1 MRKIIVVPFVFL
13 FAISFSQQAQYNY
26 AISKIIER
34 ESKSN
39 RLVPVFAQ
47 GDIAIIKS
55 VVNELKGV
63 FVHHSGNIAA
73 VQIREKDIAK
83 FVQSHG
89 VLRVESGM
97 SRYIPLNDT
106 MRVNNFIQQIH
117 NGNVPLS
124 QPYKGTGVVYGFI
137 DTGIDYTHP
146 DLQDSTGK
154 TRFAYIW
161 DQTKPAATNS
171 PAPFNYGQEWDKT
184 AIDNGQ
190 CTQTA
195 NYHGTLVAGIGAANN
210 NGIGHNEGVAPE
222 ATLIGVNFDFSNST
236 NKLADAVA
244 YIYDKA
250 NALGMPCVINASL
263 GDYYGSHDGQDL
275 EAQQIKNYINA
286 QPGRLMTAAIG
297 NKGDDSLHLGYD
309 ASSTTK
315 FTWFKFDPNLNNF
328 IPGLGYYI
336 QVWGDT
342 ANFKNINFNI
352 GMDESKDYY
361 SYKGNTPDY
370 NVLNSLLINKY
381 DTLKNAAGQRL
392 AIVNRYSFIQGS
404 VYSFEFY
411 VFPDSANYLVRLN
424 TSGSGHLDLWNM
436 ILSGNPYYPSG
447 MVIRELPSVAI
458 NPDMVNYV
466 LPDNDQNMVSSFAC
480 LDEVATAGNY
490 FNRKDHID
498 CALNPQ
504 SLIAD
509 PKGSIVPNSST
520 GPTRD
525 GRQKPDVAASGSY
538 NMSCIPVAFWPQL
551 PTIKQSLDGCKHWT
565 SGGSSFAAPVVGG
578 TGALFL
584 QLYPSLIPA
593 DFIKCLRNNAFAD
606 TFTGSTLPNNKW
618 GAGKLNAF
626 ATLTN
631 CSATSINQP
640 EVNSTLLVL
649 PNPANDVVTVSS
661 YAGTKS
667 ATQLSV
673 YSVDGRLQYTANLT
687 AANGKIV
694 HTLDCKNF
702 AAGLYMVMVNSGGII
717 SSTKFVKE

>member
-1 MRKIIVVPFVFL
+1 MKKFL
-13 FAISFSQQAQYNY
+13 SFPLLFLCALSFSQQAQHNH
-26 AISKIIER
+26 AIAKIIER

-39 RLVPVFAQ
+39 RLVPVFVQ
-47 GDIAIIKS
+47 GDITAIKS
-55 VVNELKGV
+55 VVQELQGV

-73 VQIREKDIAK
+73 VQIREKDLTQFI
-83 FVQSHG
+83 QSKG

-117 NGNVPLS
+117 DGNVPLS

-146 DLQDSTGK
+146 DLQDTTGK

-161 DQTKPAATNS
+161 DQTKPAATNT

-210 NGIGHNEGVAPE
+210 NGIGHNEGAAPE

-250 NALGMPCVINASL
+250 NLLGMPCVINASL

-275 EAQQIKNYINA
+275 EAQQIKNYITA

-297 NKGDDSLHLGYD
+297 NKGDDSLHLGYN
-309 ASSTTK
+309 ASSTTR
-315 FTWFKFDPNLNNF
+315 FTWFKFDPNLNSF

-342 ANFKNINFNI
+342 ADFKNINFNI

-361 SYKGNTPDY
+361 SYKGNTPDF
-370 NVLNSLLINKY
+370 NVLNSLLLNKY
-381 DTLKNAAGQRL
+381 DTLKNGAGQRL
-392 AIVNRYSFIQGS
+392 AIINRYSFIQGG
-404 VYSFEFY
+404 VYSLEY
-411 VFPDSANYLVRLN
+411 YIFPDSSNYLVRLN
-424 TSGSGHLDLWNM
+424 SSGSGHLDLWN
-436 ILSGNPYYPSG
+436 IIFSGNPYYPSG
-447 MVIRELPSVAI
+447 MVIRDLPSVAI
-458 NPDMVNYV
+458 NPDIANYEM
-466 LPDNDQNMVSSFAC
+466 PDNDQNMVSSFAC

-504 SLIAD
+504 SLIAEQR
-509 PKGSIVPNSST
+509 GSIVPNSST

-551 PTIKQSLDGCKHWT
+551 PTIKQSLDGCKHWA
-565 SGGSSFAAPVVGG
+565 SGGSSFAAPVIGG

-584 QLYPSLIPA
+584 ELYPTLIPA
-593 DFIKCLRNNAFAD
+593 DFIKCLRSNTYSD
-606 TFTGSTLPNNKW
+606 TFTGSNLPNNKW
-618 GAGKLNAF
+618 GSGKLNSF

-631 CSATSINQP
+631 CSVTSINDT
-640 EVNSTLLVL
+640 EINDLLLVA
-649 PNPANDVVTVSS
+649 PNPATVVLTVTLYVSS
-661 YAGTKS
+661 GSTP
-667 ATQLSV
+667 QLSV
-673 YSVDGRLQYTANLT
+673 YSIDGMLQYTTSLAT
-687 AANGKIV
+687 ANGKIV
-694 HTLDCKNF
+694 HSLDCKNF
-702 AAGLYMVMVNSGGII
+702 SAGLYMVMVNNGGKI
-717 SSTKFVKE
+717 SYSKFVKE